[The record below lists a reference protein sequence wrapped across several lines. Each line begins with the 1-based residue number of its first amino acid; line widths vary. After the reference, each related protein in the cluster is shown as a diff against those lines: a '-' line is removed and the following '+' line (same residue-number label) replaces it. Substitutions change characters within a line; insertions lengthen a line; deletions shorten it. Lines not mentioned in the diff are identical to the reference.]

1 MFTATQVINPHSS
14 MDVWVHKRG
23 RHMRGNSTRPQKG
36 MKLSG
41 RVTTWMSLG
50 NISSAKENIPKGPE
64 RLIPLM
70 KCPER
75 ANPQVEGRLVVAS
88 GWGRGVGGTANGHRY
103 PGMASTGAMTVSG
116 NTVVM
121 VDNGEFIL

>member
-1 MFTATQVINPHSS
+1 MT
-14 MDVWVHKRG
+14 
-23 RHMRGNSTRPQKG
+23 
-36 MKLSG
+36 LSG

-50 NISSAKENIPKGPE
+50 NISSVKENILKGPE
-64 RLIPLM
+64 RLIPRM

-75 ANPQVEGRLVVAS
+75 ANPQVAGRLVVAS

-103 PGMASTGAMTVSG
+103 LGMVSSGAMTVSG

-121 VDNGEFIL
+121 VDKGEFIL